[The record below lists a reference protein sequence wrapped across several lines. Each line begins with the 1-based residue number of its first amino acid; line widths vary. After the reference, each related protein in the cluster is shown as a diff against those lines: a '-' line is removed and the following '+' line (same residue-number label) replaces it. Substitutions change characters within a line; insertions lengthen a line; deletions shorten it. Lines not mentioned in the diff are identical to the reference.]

1 MNKFNFERIKK
12 NIFGN
17 SFRFSASIIVQVFYL
32 PLMFYT
38 WGPVNTGYWL
48 FLIAAPQILSFWKI
62 NFSEA
67 AKQELTLRNGKNES
81 YLYTVSLFLTFF
93 VILFFGL
100 IYFTLNILF
109 LENFEIFKTTKVNFF
124 YYIIVIVFFSFSLD
138 LVSNNILTLSQ
149 YKGKIYKSEI
159 LIGIFDSLEK
169 ITIGIIGLL
178 TSELI
183 IAAYFYLIIKILKLF
198 ISKYLFKFSFNYKL
212 LNKNKKLLKN
222 IFKKS
227 LNIYYLNITNVIN
240 ISGLI
245 YIIGFFFTAE
255 IVAMVSAMQTMFRF
269 TIYSVNRVFID
280 VLFFEFANYIRS
292 RNIQKALEIYK
303 FQRFYFILFLIIF
316 ALFTIF
322 LGELIFNIWTN
333 YNFTLFSNI
342 ILLITLDSI
351 ISIISYNNLLLA
363 RSMNRIDKISF
374 KILLITLIVFVMILY
389 FDYFKIDLEK
399 LYLIVILKNFIEC
412 LYTYFFNKNF
422 IKQLKLHEK

>member
-1 MNKFNFERIKK
+1 
-12 NIFGN
+12 
-17 SFRFSASIIVQVFYL
+17 
-32 PLMFYT
+32 
-38 WGPVNTGYWL
+38 
-48 FLIAAPQILSFWKI
+48 
-62 NFSEA
+62 
-67 AKQELTLRNGKNES
+67 
-81 YLYTVSLFLTFF
+81 
-93 VILFFGL
+93 
-100 IYFTLNILF
+100 
-109 LENFEIFKTTKVNFF
+109 
-124 YYIIVIVFFSFSLD
+124 
-138 LVSNNILTLSQ
+138 
-149 YKGKIYKSEI
+149 
-159 LIGIFDSLEK
+159 
-169 ITIGIIGLL
+169 
-178 TSELI
+178 
-183 IAAYFYLIIKILKLF
+183 
-198 ISKYLFKFSFNYKL
+198 
-212 LNKNKKLLKN
+212 
-222 IFKKS
+222 
-227 LNIYYLNITNVIN
+227 
-240 ISGLI
+240 
-245 YIIGFFFTAE
+245 
-255 IVAMVSAMQTMFRF
+255 MVSAVQTMFRF

-399 LYLIVILKNFIEC
+399 LYLIVILKNFIES